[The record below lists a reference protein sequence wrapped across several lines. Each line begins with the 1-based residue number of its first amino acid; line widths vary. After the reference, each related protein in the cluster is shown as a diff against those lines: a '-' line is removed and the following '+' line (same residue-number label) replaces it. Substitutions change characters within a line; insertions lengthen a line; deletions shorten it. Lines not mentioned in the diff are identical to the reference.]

1 MLGRW
6 HKGLT
11 ALLPAKSVD
20 YILPHFKDVTDGSR
34 KLFSVTQFIAN
45 GFKCI
50 NELLQEFISEQMTS
64 ALDKL
69 RHVGEVLR
77 ALVYIAQPFRK
88 EGALF
93 LNLDPAVQDDFVTI
107 LHDKL
112 SEMITTLKSSA
123 SSAIDLSVQISQPIV
138 LLVRLLQFDLGF
150 RGAWTPKMKDLSGAF
165 IKNLLNLALVCLSRD
180 SLKYSSHSI
189 TIFI

>member
-1 MLGRW
+1 
-6 HKGLT
+6 
-11 ALLPAKSVD
+11 
-20 YILPHFKDVTDGSR
+20 VTDGNR
-34 KLFSVTQFIAN
+34 KPFSAIQFIAN

-88 EGALF
+88 EGTLF
-93 LNLDPAVQDDFVTI
+93 LNLDPLVQDDFVAI

-112 SEMITTLKSSA
+112 SEIIATLKSNA
-123 SSAIDLSVQISQPIV
+123 SSTIDLSVQISPPIV

-150 RGAWTPKMKDLSGAF
+150 RGAWTPKMKDLGGAF
-165 IKNLLNLALVCLSRD
+165 IRNLFDLALVRLSW
-180 SLKYSSHSI
+180 
-189 TIFI
+189 FF